1 MSDQAKQA
9 PVIVDLGKKK
19 RGDVKALR
27 RGEGQLM
34 DDVKD
39 AISEL
44 SATGAVANGSQPVIV
59 VVERKPKTSAVTDW
73 L

>member
-1 MSDQAKQA
+1 MTENSLS

-39 AISEL
+39 AINEL
-44 SATGAVANGSQPVIV
+44 SATGTLANGAQPVIV
-59 VVERKPKTSAVTDW
+59 VVERKPKASVLTDW
-73 L
+73 M